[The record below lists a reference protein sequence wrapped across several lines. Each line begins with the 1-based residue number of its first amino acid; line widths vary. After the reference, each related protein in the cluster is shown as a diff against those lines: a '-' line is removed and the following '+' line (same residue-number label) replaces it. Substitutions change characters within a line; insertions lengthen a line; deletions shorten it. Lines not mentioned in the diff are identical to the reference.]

1 MPSMPY
7 GQMRDLALRNRSIH
21 TQLMETVLSL
31 RQTVEDHIAQL
42 MTRDQQQD
50 LALEK
55 QRHNQAVRDQEAF
68 LGHLMFQMLHYLQ
81 SGATGDWSFQ
91 LPDASMDSRVNVRGG
106 QQAQSSRQTRQTF
119 YQRSDFEDTFISYD
133 LSNRGID
140 ISALYHS
147 SFQDYNTYQGNKYHK
162 DKNTLG
168 YINLGTSENKIC
180 IDLLAERV
188 VVLNGCSSVFSA
200 LAMVLCDSGEA
211 FLVPTPSYG
220 GFIFRTH
227 LYAKVELVPG
237 HLESRVTEANAYPF
251 QLTVDK
257 LEQALLGAKIEGK
270 KVRGLV
276 LINPQNPLG
285 DVYSRDSVI
294 EYLEFAKKYN
304 LHVIID
310 EIYMLSVFDE
320 AIPFHSVLSLESL
333 PDPNKTHVIWGTS
346 KDFGISGFCFGT
358 LYTRNRE
365 VASAVSSFGY
375 LHSISGVTQY
385 KLCHLLQDRARP
397 GADGPECE
405 CLGPGALRTAAES
418 ESGRGFG
425 HRLRVPECRR
435 RLLQLR
441 K

>member
-1 MPSMPY
+1 MSGPSDMPSTPY
-7 GQMRDLALRNRSIH
+7 GQMRDLALRNRSMN
-21 TQLMETVLSL
+21 TQLMEMVLSL

-42 MTRDQQQD
+42 MTRHQQQD

-68 LGHLMFQMLHYLQ
+68 LGHLMFQMLHYLP
-81 SGATGDWSFQ
+81 SGATD
-91 LPDASMDSRVNVRGG
+91 VY
-106 QQAQSSRQTRQTF
+106 QTRQTF
-119 YQRSDFEDTFISYD
+119 YQRSDFEDTFFSYD

-162 DKNTLG
+162 DKNTL
-168 YINLGTSENKIC
+168 
-180 IDLLAERV
+180 V

-257 LEQALLGAKIEGK
+257 LEQALLGAKIEY
-270 KVRGLV
+270 
-276 LINPQNPLG
+276 PQVMVKGPL
-285 DVYSRDSVI
+285 R
-294 EYLEFAKKYN
+294 YN

-320 AIPFHSVLSLESL
+320 AITFHSVLSMESL

-346 KDFGISGFCFGT
+346 KDFGISGFRFGT

-385 KLCHLLQDRARP
+385 KLCHLLQDRGTEP
-397 GADGPECE
+397 CSGPDLVATGNSWV
-405 CLGPGALRTAAES
+405 CLGL
-418 ESGRGFG
+418 
-425 HRLRVPECRR
+425 
-435 RLLQLR
+435 
-441 K
+441 